1 MTERQPNVLVVE
13 DDAALLQSTVSCLRD
28 VGFMVDSAS
37 NGAQALARLATRKFD
52 VVVSDM
58 RMPALDGVELLHIIN
73 EAYPWLPVIMITGYT
88 EAAEVEEL
96 YGRAY
101 SYFAKPFDIEEL
113 IACVRRAFDESCRTI
128 PPESMIP

>member
-13 DDAALLQSTVSCLRD
+13 DDAPLLHSTVSCLRD
-28 VGFMVDSAS
+28 VGFMVDSAG

-88 EAAEVEEL
+88 EASEVEEL

-113 IACVRRAFDESCRTI
+113 IACVRRAFAESCRTI